1 MAEEAKLYQSFKN
14 KRSRISGMYFSTS
27 DVAPQQ
33 NYQFLTQAVLP
44 RPIAWVSTL
53 GEHGIA
59 NLAPYSF
66 FTVASCH
73 PPVLCVVQVNPRD
86 RAEKDTLANL
96 KATRECVVNIVSH
109 VLVDQMN
116 TTCALYP
123 PEVDEFEKA
132 GLKKSISKSVT
143 VPGVEDAL
151 VRFECT
157 LREVK
162 AVAEGP
168 MGGSMMLLD
177 VLGVE
182 INDAALRNGQIAGDL
197 LDAVGKL
204 GGDDYC
210 TTRSNFALARPQ
222 V

>member
-1 MAEEAKLYQSFKN
+1 
-14 KRSRISGMYFSTS
+14 MYFNTTETS
-27 DVAPQQ
+27 PRD
-33 NYQFLTQAVLP
+33 NYQLLTGSVVP

-53 GEHGIA
+53 SDQGIA

-66 FTVASCH
+66 FTVASCM

-86 RAEKDTLANL
+86 RAAKDTLSNL
-96 KATRECVVNIVSH
+96 QATRECVVNIVSH
-109 VLVDQMN
+109 VLVDEMN
-116 TTCALYP
+116 TSCGDYP

-132 GLKKSISKSVT
+132 GLKKSLSNAVLA
-143 VPGVEDAL
+143 PGVEDAL
-151 VRFECT
+151 VRFECN

-162 AVAEGP
+162 RIGEGP

-182 INDAALRNGQIAGDL
+182 VNEAAMRAGKIANDL

-204 GGDDYC
+204 AGDGYC
-210 TTRSNFALARPQ
+210 TTRSHFELARPKD
-222 V
+222 

>member
-1 MAEEAKLYQSFKN
+1 
-14 KRSRISGMYFSTS
+14 MYFNTS
-27 DVAPQQ
+27 ATAPRD
-33 NYQFLTQAVLP
+33 NYQLLTGAVVP

-53 GEHGIA
+53 SAQGIA

-66 FTVASCH
+66 FTVASCK

-86 RAEKDTLANL
+86 RAEKDTLSNL
-96 KATRECVVNIVSH
+96 LATRECVVNVVSH
-109 VLVDQMN
+109 VLVDAMN
-116 TTCALYP
+116 ISCGDYP

-132 GLKKSISKSVT
+132 GLRKSLSKAVAA
-143 VPGVEDAL
+143 PGVEEAL

-162 AVAEGP
+162 QIGEGT
-168 MGGSMMLLD
+168 MGGTMMLLD

-182 INDAALRNGQIAGDL
+182 VSESALQDGKIARDL

-204 GGDDYC
+204 GGDGYC
-210 TTRSNFALARPQ
+210 TTRSHFDLKRPQ
-222 V
+222 L

>member
-1 MAEEAKLYQSFKN
+1 
-14 KRSRISGMYFSTS
+14 MYFNTA
-27 DVAPQQ
+27 DITPQQ
-33 NYQFLTQAVLP
+33 NYQFLTQAVVP

-53 GEHGIA
+53 SEQGIA

-66 FTVASCH
+66 FTVASCK

-86 RAEKDTLANL
+86 KAEKDTLANL

-109 VLVDQMN
+109 VLVDEMN
-116 TTCALYP
+116 TTCGLYP

-132 GLKKSISKSVT
+132 GLKKSLSRQVIA
-143 VPGVEDAL
+143 PGVEDAL
-151 VRFECT
+151 VRFECS
-157 LREVK
+157 LREVNT
-162 AVAEGP
+162 VSEGP

-177 VLGVE
+177 VLGID
-182 INDAALRNGQIAGDL
+182 INEAALRNGQIAIEL

-204 GGDDYC
+204 GGDAYC
-210 TTRSNFALARPQ
+210 TTRSNFNLARPQ

>member
-1 MAEEAKLYQSFKN
+1 
-14 KRSRISGMYFSTS
+14 MYFNTA
-27 DVAPQQ
+27 DIAPRE
-33 NYQFLTQAVLP
+33 NYQLLTGAVVP

-53 GEHGIA
+53 SEHGIA

-66 FTVASCH
+66 FTVASCK
-73 PPVLCVVQVNPRD
+73 PPVLCVVQVNPRN
-86 RAEKDTLANL
+86 RSEKDTLSNL

-109 VLVDQMN
+109 VLVDAMN
-116 TTCALYP
+116 TSCGDYP

-132 GLKKSISKSVT
+132 GLKKSLSKAVIA
-143 VPGVEDAL
+143 PGVEEAL
-151 VRFECT
+151 VRFECN

-162 AVAEGP
+162 LIGEGA

-177 VLGVE
+177 VLGV
-182 INDAALRNGQIAGDL
+182 DVSDTAMRGGLIANDL

-204 GGDDYC
+204 TGDGYC
-210 TTRSNFALARPQ
+210 TTRSNFELARPK